1 MLRTPSVL
9 CLVETSCENDSSCM
23 DMDIAADSLVER
35 ASLFDVSVDVWRV
48 ISDVSVISDCHI
60 VHLLTMSML
69 SSTHHVHQSVAVQS
83 TLFSPVVSSRVRAT
97 AFSRRRQLEVVT
109 TSSRSL
115 VGPTR
120 PHAASPCRRRPL
132 RVGGRRLG
140 RGQTGRGRR
149 LAVAG

>member
-1 MLRTPSVL
+1 MTAVAWTW
-9 CLVETSCENDSSCM
+9 TSLPTQL
-23 DMDIAADSLVER
+23 AER
-35 ASLFDVSVDVWRV
+35 ASLFDVSIDVWRV
-48 ISDVSVISDCHI
+48 ISDVSIIISDCHI

-69 SSTHHVHQSVAVQS
+69 SSTNHVHQSVAVQS

-132 RVGGRRLG
+132 GVGGRRLG